1 MGGRTGRGWKT
12 ISCPLTSTTS
22 SSKHRWSNA
31 SDSSVIVPRRFG
43 SRPRKPRV
51 SFFFHNRSPLGDLLA
66 IAPLGWNA
74 ERRMSALF
82 GSLFG
87 LFGTAQLHTVLLVG
101 MLVLVIFR
109 PERIA
114 GWRTFRVSVV
124 LFVLAVALPG
134 LVMLTPA
141 AEKGGDFADQLIL

>member
-1 MGGRTGRGWKT
+1 
-12 ISCPLTSTTS
+12 
-22 SSKHRWSNA
+22 
-31 SDSSVIVPRRFG
+31 
-43 SRPRKPRV
+43 
-51 SFFFHNRSPLGDLLA
+51 
-66 IAPLGWNA
+66 
-74 ERRMSALF
+74 MSALF

-101 MLVLVIFR
+101 MLVLVVFR

-114 GWRTFRVSVV
+114 SWRTFRVSVV

-141 AEKGGDFADQLIL
+141 AAKGGDFMDQWTLRTVLAASGLLTAASIYFLLVPRDAPFPGRRAVKGRRAPRRPRPPSR